1 MSVSLRKPRKR
12 GPKRKQGTDVEYE
25 FPTINGMSV
34 EQIIGNIQTSAA
46 TLFNHSNS
54 VVKLWKDQHSNGIL

>member
-1 MSVSLRKPRKR
+1 MRQPRKR
-12 GPKRKQGTDVEYE
+12 GPKRKQGAEEEYD
-25 FPTINGMSV
+25 FPSISGMSV
-34 EQIIGNIQTSAA
+34 DQIIGSIRTSAA